1 MNLNWNLPAL
11 ILLAYLV
18 GSIPCGLILTRW
30 ITGQDPRAGGSG
42 NIGATN
48 VGRVAGK
55 PLGVATLIL
64 DMAKGT
70 LPTALALW
78 LLEKDWQ
85 VGMVALAA
93 FLGHIFPVYLRFKG
107 GKGVATALGAF
118 GAISPVAIG
127 GVLAVLLLG
136 LWLTGHMSVGSLA
149 GWLSAPLWF
158 LLTGFSW
165 LMVCLTALATGIIF
179 WTHRENLARLRAGRE
194 HSWR

>member
-1 MNLNWNLPAL
+1 MHLDWNLITL
-11 ILLAYLV
+11 ITLAYLV

-30 ITGQDPRAGGSG
+30 ITGRDPRASGSG

-55 PLGVATLIL
+55 PLGVLTLAL

-70 LPTALALW
+70 LPTILGLW
-78 LLEKDWQ
+78 LLETDWH
-85 VGMVALAA
+85 VGLVSLAA
-93 FLGHIFPVYLRFKG
+93 FLGHIFPLYLRFKG

-118 GAISPVAIG
+118 GAISPLATG
-127 GVLAVLLLG
+127 GVLAVLVLG

-149 GWLSAPLWF
+149 GWATAPLWF
-158 LLTGFSW
+158 WLTGFSW
-165 LMVCLTALATGIIF
+165 QLVGLTAVVASIIF
-179 WTHRENLARLRAGRE
+179 WTHRENLSRLRAGRE